1 MTKKQRNNKKFRS
14 MTGSKVE
21 SFTPGRGSVITFGE
35 PEPILTTGTDYHNI
49 WYDNEYDHWRL
60 PIIAWRWPSCRTL
73 TASTVGYCMRGAIWL
88 PVATSAAA

>member
-1 MTKKQRNNKKFRS
+1 MIGN
-14 MTGSKVE
+14 KVE
-21 SFTPGRGSVITFGE
+21 TFTPWRGSVITFGE

-60 PIIAWRWPSCRTL
+60 PIDRTALADCRTL
-73 TASTVGYCMRGAIWL
+73 TASTAGYCMRGAIWW

>member
-21 SFTPGRGSVITFGE
+21 TFTPGRGSVITFGE

-49 WYDNEYDHWRL
+49 WYDSMTTGDSRL
-60 PIIAWRWPSCRTL
+60 IAWRWPSCRTL
-73 TASTVGYCMRGAIWL
+73 TASTVGYCMRGAIWW
-88 PVATSAAA
+88 PVAISAAA